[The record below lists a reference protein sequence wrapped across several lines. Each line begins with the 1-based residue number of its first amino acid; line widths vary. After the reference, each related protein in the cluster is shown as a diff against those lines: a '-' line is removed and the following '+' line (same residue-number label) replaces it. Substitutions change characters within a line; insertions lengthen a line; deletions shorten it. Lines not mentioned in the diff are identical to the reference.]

1 MNSIMTVLTN
11 DKRFSSPSRHP
22 FDPGGF
28 FWPSL
33 HVEVGQLTN
42 MVDFDVR
49 LASAHF
55 TGICKQSFDEFAAWF
70 MLTEGAMFQG
80 NYQKNESERSYGCD
94 KRDDFC

>member
-1 MNSIMTVLTN
+1 MTVLTN

-33 HVEVGQLTN
+33 HIEVSQLTD

-55 TGICKQSFDEFAAWF
+55 TGICKQSFDEFAACSIEQARRLILQHDLF
-70 MLTEGAMFQG
+70 L
-80 NYQKNESERSYGCD
+80 SS
-94 KRDDFC
+94 